1 MKPLKVTM
9 SAFGS
14 YGGVTEVDF
23 RDVDHG
29 LFLVTGDTGAGKT
42 TIFDAVS
49 FALFGELSGGAR
61 DGGMMRSQYAG
72 EEEETYVEL
81 LFSDRGEQ
89 YTVRRSPT
97 YQRISKRKNKN
108 GVRAVTTVPAKA
120 SLILPDGSEFP
131 GRIGEINEKIQE
143 IVGVD
148 RNQFAQIAMIAQGEY
163 VKLLH
168 ASSKERKEIFGRIFN
183 TGIYWRIQQRLRD
196 ENNELYGKLQ
206 DNKNLYEHEAE
217 KVVVPEMKNTEGVPE
232 KADEPAADEPPA
244 DEPTADE
251 TTADEPAADEP
262 TALRLTRERWIQ
274 VRDSLETR
282 PDEILELLAMIV
294 KESARQNEGARDGLE
309 CAIQSLSDSSG
320 RLGQVREKNK
330 RLAGLEQARRK
341 LAALE
346 EQAALWQEKRGQQKK
361 AEQARPVESAENAYR
376 TAEKEWSEG
385 LEQIA
390 RLESELES
398 LKEPLR
404 NADIEKAEKNTQLEQ
419 ERPQLAAGIAKVSEQ
434 LPLYREL
441 EETKAESG
449 QLKGRLD
456 ALGTQKTSLETAL
469 KEQTKI
475 AEQLREQQGRLEGC
489 AALRVESAARLEQ
502 LNTRM
507 QDLARLTEHLREM
520 EELYTQREQKRAE
533 VEQRQKRYEAA
544 SADYEEKNRRFI
556 QVQAGILASQ
566 LEEGSPCPVCGS
578 THHPNKEQV
587 KSGDVTERQV
597 ESARGRRDQADAVLK
612 EALSAYQECNAG
624 YIAMGRQAQ
633 ADYKRVA
640 GKAAETFTQLKEE
653 TGSLSAQCGES
664 LDQETARYQSLQAQ
678 ESAWE
683 NNKRLIREAEEKEAQ
698 LNRQLK
704 EGQEAAAEA
713 ELVYRQSVFQLEQ
726 LKKNLSWETRREA
739 EKELERQSLRLKGLE
754 QEAKE
759 AAARQ
764 EKLQSTVTEKNGYLV
779 SEREK
784 SILSEKKKET
794 CRREWLKLMEE
805 QGFSDEAEYRASVL
819 SPGALRELH
828 EAIGRYDSEYLT
840 AKASY
845 EQYRELTKGEEREP
859 EEVLQAEIERLTE
872 EKNRLSKESSRLAAI
887 DSGNHAAAN
896 NIEKLLAER
905 EVLREKKQLIET
917 LYTTADGKVNR
928 AARIDFQTYVQR
940 QYFKQMVAAANKR
953 LLPMTGGQFL
963 LQCRELETLG
973 RQGEVG
979 LDLDVYSPASDRT
992 RDVKTLSGGES
1003 FMAALSMALGM
1014 ADVIQNTAGRV
1025 NIEAMFIDEGF
1036 GSLDEE
1042 SRMKAIRILK
1052 ELAGSR
1058 RLVGIISHVTELK
1071 EQLDR
1076 KLIVKKT
1083 EKGSSIRWELES

>member
-81 LFSDRGEQ
+81 LFSDRGES

-108 GVRAVTTVPAKA
+108 GVRTVTTVPAKA

-183 TGIYWRIQQRLRD
+183 TGIYWRIQQKLRD
-196 ENNELYGKLQ
+196 ENNELYGKLL

-217 KVVVPEMKNTEGVPE
+217 KVVVPEVRCAGSNAEVTLSG
-232 KADEPAADEPPA
+232 
-244 DEPTADE
+244 
-251 TTADEPAADEP
+251 
-262 TALRLTRERWIQ
+262 ERWIR
-274 VRDSLETR
+274 VKDSLETR
-282 PDEILELLAMIV
+282 PDEILELLALIV
-294 KESARQNEGARDGLE
+294 KESAGQNEAARTGLE
-309 CAIQSLSDSSG
+309 RVIQSLSDSNS
-320 RLGQVREKNK
+320 RLGQAVEKNK

-346 EQAALWQEKRGQQKK
+346 DQAEIWQQRRGQQKK
-361 AEQARPVESAENAYR
+361 AEQARPVEAAEGAYR
-376 TAEKEWSEG
+376 TAEKEWDEG
-385 LEQIA
+385 LKQIA
-390 RLESELES
+390 RLEHELDS
-398 LKEPLR
+398 LKEPLQ
-404 NADIEKAEKNTQLEQ
+404 NADREKTEKNTQLER
-419 ERPQLAAGIAKVSEQ
+419 ERPQLAAGIAKISEQ

-441 EETKAESG
+441 EEKKAESSRLKR
-449 QLKGRLD
+449 QLET
-456 ALGTQKTSLETAL
+456 LGVQKTSLETAL
-469 KEQTKI
+469 REQAKR
-475 AEQLREQQGRLEGC
+475 AEQLREQQSGLEGS

-502 LNTRM
+502 LNTRT
-507 QDLARLTEHLREM
+507 QDLSRLAENLREM
-520 EELYTQREQKRAE
+520 EELYTQREQKRAD
-533 VEQRQKRYEAA
+533 VEKNQKRYDAA
-544 SADYEEKNRRFI
+544 SADYEDKNRRFI

-566 LEEGSPCPVCGS
+566 LKEGSPCPVCGS

-624 YIAMGRQAQ
+624 YIALGRQAQ
-633 ADYKRVA
+633 ADYRRVA
-640 GKAAETFTQLKEE
+640 DKEAETFTQLKEE
-653 TGSLSAQCGES
+653 TDSLSAQCCAMLDREKDRHQS
-664 LDQETARYQSLQAQ
+664 LKTQETT
-678 ESAWE
+678 WK
-683 NNKRLIREAEEKEAQ
+683 NNKLLIKEAEEKEAQ
-698 LNRQLK
+698 LNRQLR
-704 EGQEAAAEA
+704 EGQDAAAEA
-713 ELVYRQSVFQLEQ
+713 ELAFRQSVFQLEQ
-726 LKKNLSWETRREA
+726 LEKNLPWKTRQEA
-739 EKELERQSLRLKGLE
+739 EQELERQSSRLKYLE
-754 QEAKE
+754 QEARD
-759 AAARQ
+759 AASRQ

-784 SILSEKKKET
+784 SILSEQKKDA
-794 CRREWLKLMEE
+794 CRAEWLKLMEE
-805 QGFSDEAEYRASVL
+805 QGFSDEAKYRASVL
-819 SPGALRELH
+819 SPEALRELL
-828 EAIGRYDSEYLT
+828 EAIGRYDSDYLT

-872 EKNRLSKESSRLAAI
+872 EKNRLSAESSRLAAI
-887 DSGNHAAAN
+887 DSGNHAAAK
-896 NIEKLLAER
+896 NIEKLLTER
-905 EVLREKKQLIET
+905 AALREKKQLIET

-1036 GSLDEE
+1036 GSLDED